1 MYADRLHKAWILPH
15 LSGVREILTPPHNA
29 PSARQSMS
37 GTQPILMQRDPLW
50 RPPTPAWRGSPGSA
64 PVQAASEPV
73 AGDWT
78 AALHEEFEPRP
89 RSERVTRAFNV
100 IVATLMLIVAAPIM
114 LLAAIAIRLTSNGP
128 IFYMQER
135 VGLDRRWNRTR
146 AINERRREDL
156 GGAPFTIYKFRS
168 MRVDAEVNGQAV
180 WAKQNDDRVT
190 PIGKILRASRID
202 ELPQLLNVLRG
213 DMNIVG
219 PRPERPSILI
229 RLREQIAEYP
239 VRQRVK
245 PGITGLAQVSNP
257 YDQTLDDVRRKV
269 KYDLEYMRRQS
280 LLEDIRIMCK
290 TVPVMLLRI
299 GGW

>member
-1 MYADRLHKAWILPH
+1 
-15 LSGVREILTPPHNA
+15 
-29 PSARQSMS
+29 MS
-37 GTQPILMQRDPLW
+37 GIQPIIVPRDPQW
-50 RPPTPAWRGSPGSA
+50 RSQAGGRRVTPGASA
-64 PVQAASEPV
+64 PVGGADARANHRFTTSAAFSV
-73 AGDWT
+73 D
-78 AALHEEFEPRP
+78 FEPRA
-89 RSERVTRAFNV
+89 RSEYVTRLFNV
-100 IVATLMLIVAAPIM
+100 VVASLMLIAASPIM
-114 LLAAIAIRLTSNGP
+114 LLAAIAIRLSSRGP
-128 IFYMQER
+128 VFYLQER
-135 VGLDRRWNRTR
+135 VGLDRRWNRTW

-180 WAKQNDDRVT
+180 WAKKDDDRVT
-190 PIGKILRASRID
+190 KVGKFLRASRID

-219 PRPERPSILI
+219 PRPERPSIFV

-239 VRQRVK
+239 VRQRVR

-269 KYDLEYMRRQS
+269 AFDMEYMRRQS
-280 LLEDIRIMCK
+280 LGEDIRIMLK